1 MANALYTKYK
11 EAALAGT
18 ADFDADTMVM
28 ILGRI
33 SGYTVNL
40 STHDFLDDVPGGSRA
55 STTSALTSKT
65 TTNGTAD
72 AADPTFTAVTAGA
85 SCDYVVLTESNG
97 TESASQ
103 LYAYYDTGTNFPIT
117 PNGGNIN
124 VTISGSGLY
133 SL

>member
-11 EAALAGT
+11 EGLLAGNV
-18 ADFDADTMVM
+18 DFDADTMKM
-28 ILGRI
+28 ILGRT

-40 STHDFLDDVPGGSRA
+40 STHDFLDDVPAGSRA

-72 AADPTFTAVTAGA
+72 AADPTFTSVPAGA
-85 SCDYVVLTESNG
+85 ACDYVILTEDNG
-97 TESASQ
+97 VESTSQ
-103 LYAYYDTGTNFPIT
+103 LNAYYDTGTNIPIT

-133 SL
+133 TL